1 MTKAEIRNGKRWIE
15 ETIRKTSAGRALPI
29 NNLKWKILG
38 NEMLSLVFSVEKV
51 RYFEIF
57 SEDDLS
63 DLPKSPDI
71 KTKVEK
77 RLRDLMKA
85 IRSEAK
91 KR

>member
-1 MTKAEIRNGKRWIE
+1 MH
-15 ETIRKTSAGRALPI
+15 
-29 NNLKWKILG
+29 
-38 NEMLSLVFSVEKV
+38 SLVFSVERV

-77 RLRDLMKA
+77 RLRDLMKV
-85 IRSEAK
+85 IRSEIK